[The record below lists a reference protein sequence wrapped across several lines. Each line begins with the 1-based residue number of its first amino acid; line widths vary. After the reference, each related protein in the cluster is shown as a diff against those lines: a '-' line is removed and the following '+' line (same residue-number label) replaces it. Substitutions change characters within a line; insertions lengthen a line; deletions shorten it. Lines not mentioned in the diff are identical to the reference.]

1 VEGGLKSALLLRG
14 AGRCGGRR
22 FDRGRGRSR
31 DGAMPESVA
40 PERLSLTSPD
50 LAAERLARLREL
62 LPGAFSEGK
71 IVPERLAELV
81 GAAAVASAPERYG
94 LSYAGRTEALREML
108 APSTGTLRPDA
119 AASVAWEATEN
130 LTIEGDNLHVLKLLQ
145 AAYAGAVKM
154 IYIDPPYNTGNDF
167 VYPDNFR
174 AGLAHYKEQ
183 TQQTLSTN
191 PETSGRYHSDWL
203 RMMHARGRWRSAS
216 GGR

>member
-1 VEGGLKSALLLRG
+1 
-14 AGRCGGRR
+14 
-22 FDRGRGRSR
+22 
-31 DGAMPESVA
+31 MPESVA

-130 LTIEGDNLHVLKLLQ
+130 LI
-145 AAYAGAVKM
+145 M
-154 IYIDPPYNTGNDF
+154 
-167 VYPDNFR
+167 
-174 AGLAHYKEQ
+174 
-183 TQQTLSTN
+183 
-191 PETSGRYHSDWL
+191 
-203 RMMHARGRWRSAS
+203 RGTTCMC
-216 GGR
+216 

>member
-1 VEGGLKSALLLRG
+1 VGG
-14 AGRCGGRR
+14 
-22 FDRGRGRSR
+22 
-31 DGAMPESVA
+31 DGESHH
-40 PERLSLTSPD
+40 
-50 LAAERLARLREL
+50 
-62 LPGAFSEGK
+62 
-71 IVPERLAELV
+71 
-81 GAAAVASAPERYG
+81 
-94 LSYAGRTEALREML
+94 
-108 APSTGTLRPDA
+108 
-119 AASVAWEATEN
+119 
-130 LTIEGDNLHVLKLLQ
+130 EGDNLHVLKLLQ